1 MIGRNGRIRRAPG
14 FEDRTGRDFERIE
27 ESINIARGVLHGLGY
42 QPIETPLIEQT
53 ELFLR
58 RSGGLLSS
66 QLFDFI
72 APDGSD
78 ISLRPEMT
86 APVVRHA
93 LETSGGQ
100 GPQRFQYAAPI
111 FRYNERP
118 YDAPSSSVPN
128 KRQFI
133 QLGAELV
140 NASQPFADGEIIF
153 AAYSLARRLGVDQV
167 SIRIGH
173 IGFIREL
180 LSRFDL
186 SERARMFLADS
197 VTGLADSDDDDN
209 GSIET
214 EAVRLGLLPSKG
226 QQMIETQASAADLL
240 SRLASGSVRLPESSE
255 LTTRSADEIVAGL
268 RRKVEWDAR
277 NVDFPDAL
285 ALIRQIANFKSA
297 SVDADQGE
305 SSNRR
310 LLETID
316 GARRLTESYG
326 LESLSSLDNLESVVE
341 AAELNGVDRS
351 DVIVDLGLGAS
362 IAYYSG
368 MIFEVSAVVG
378 GQNVVLGRG
387 GRYDGLASALGSEAE
402 LPALG
407 FALNLDAV
415 LELRHGG
422 QPEAAKRR
430 YIVVSPTDDRF
441 VADVIKKAVE
451 LREAGHNVVSLFDSQ
466 VDADEVAQSIGNARV
481 MRVGNTEPIDGVGE

>member
-111 FRYNERP
+111 FRYTERP

-133 QLGAELV
+133 QIGAELV

-153 AAYSLARRLGVDQV
+153 AAYNLARRLGVDQV
-167 SIRIGH
+167 SIRVGH
-173 IGFIREL
+173 IGLIREL

-197 VTGLADSDDDDN
+197 VTGLADGDDDS
-209 GSIET
+209 GSIEA
-214 EAVRLGLLPSKG
+214 EAVRLGLLTSKG
-226 QQMIETQASAADLL
+226 QQTIETQASAADLL

-310 LLETID
+310 LLDTID
-316 GARRLTESYG
+316 CARRLTESYG

-341 AAELNGVDRS
+341 AAELNGVDSS
-351 DVIVDLGLGAS
+351 DVTVDLGLGAS

-368 MIFEVSAVVG
+368 MIFEVSAVVA
-378 GQNVVLGRG
+378 GQNIVLGRG
-387 GRYDGLASALGSEAE
+387 GRYDGLASALGSKAE

-415 LELRHGG
+415 LELTRGG
-422 QPEAAKRR
+422 QPEAAERS
-430 YIVVSPTDDRF
+430 YIVVSPTDDGF
-441 VADVIKKAVE
+441 VEDVVKKAVE

-481 MRVGNTEPIDGVGE
+481 LRVGNPEPIDGVRE

>member
-42 QPIETPLIEQT
+42 QPIEPPLIEQT

-93 LETSGGQ
+93 LEISGGQ
-100 GPQRFQYAAPI
+100 VPQRFQYAAPI
-111 FRYNERP
+111 FRYTERP

-128 KRQFI
+128 KRQSI
-133 QLGAELV
+133 QIGAELV
-140 NASQPFADGEIIF
+140 NASQPYADGEIIF
-153 AAYSLARRLGVDQV
+153 AAYTLARRLGLDKV
-167 SIRIGH
+167 SVRVGH
-173 IGFIREL
+173 IGLIREL

-197 VTGLADSDDDDN
+197 VTGLADSDGDS

-214 EAVRLGLLPSKG
+214 EAARLGLLPSTG

-240 SRLASGSVRLPESSE
+240 SRLASGSVRLPETSE

-285 ALIRQIANFKSA
+285 ALIRQIANFKSTR
-297 SVDADQGE
+297 VDADRCE
-305 SSNRR
+305 ASSRR
-310 LLETID
+310 LLATID
-316 GARRLTESYG
+316 AARRLTEGYG
-326 LESLSSLDNLESVVE
+326 LESLRSLDNLTSVVE
-341 AAELNGVDRS
+341 AAELNGVDGS
-351 DVIVDLGLGAS
+351 DVTVDLGLGAS

-368 MIFEVSAVVG
+368 MIFEVSTVVAG
-378 GQNVVLGRG
+378 KNIVLGRG

-415 LELRHGG
+415 LELTRDG
-422 QPEAAKRR
+422 QPEAAVRR
-430 YIVVSPTDDRF
+430 YIVVSPTDDIF
-441 VADVIKKAVE
+441 VEDVVKKAVE

-466 VDADEVAQSIGNARV
+466 VDADEVAQSIGNACV
-481 MRVGNTEPIDGVGE
+481 MRVGNPEPIDGVGE